1 MKNMGISCEQVSHSL
16 EQHCGI
22 SVTDRIIGPRELSI
36 LSPAAIPLIYGPNTE
51 CLKGMFYTQGGHDPD
66 KVAINMM
73 RDAKR
78 HKMRRRAW
86 DRGLSNKGTHR
97 EILDRNELRESSCCY
112 VRATCEGEDRP
123 IHRTDK
129 GQCGEADRH
138 RKVVDVF
145 RV

>member
-16 EQHCGI
+16 ERHCGM
-22 SVTDRIIGPRELSI
+22 SVTDRIIGPRELSV

-73 RDAKR
+73 RDVKG

-97 EILDRNELRESSCCY
+97 KMLDRSGLRESSRYY
-112 VRATCEGEDRP
+112 VRAACKGEDRS
-123 IHRTDK
+123 IHRTAEE
-129 GQCGEADRH
+129 QCREADGH
-138 RKVVDVF
+138 RKVVDIF
-145 RV
+145 RF